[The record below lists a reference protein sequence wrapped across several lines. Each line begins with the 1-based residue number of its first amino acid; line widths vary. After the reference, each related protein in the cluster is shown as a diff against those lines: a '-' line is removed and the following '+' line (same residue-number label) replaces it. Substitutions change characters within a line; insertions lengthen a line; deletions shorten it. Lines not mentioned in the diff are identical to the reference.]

1 MVALWHLNNWMNL
14 KLNEFET
21 TTTNHGLQQL
31 IDEPTHLRKII
42 NSASSID
49 LIHKSTKKSQIFLST
64 VDSTL
69 VFKPSVNTKLSL
81 LMRVLELNTIHLI
94 NTMSGIKQK
103 LTLTVNLISKN
114 LLRV

>member
-21 TTTNHGLQQL
+21 ITTNHGLQQL

-49 LIHKSTKKSQIFLST
+49 LIHKLAKKSQTFL
-64 VDSTL
+64 
-69 VFKPSVNTKLSL
+69 
-81 LMRVLELNTIHLI
+81 
-94 NTMSGIKQK
+94 
-103 LTLTVNLISKN
+103 
-114 LLRV
+114 

>member
-1 MVALWHLNNWMNL
+1 MVALWHRNNWMNL

-49 LIHKSTKKSQIFLST
+49 LIHKSTKKSQIF
-64 VDSTL
+64 
-69 VFKPSVNTKLSL
+69 FFN
-81 LMRVLELNTIHLI
+81 
-94 NTMSGIKQK
+94 SGQHPCLQGKCK
-103 LTLTVNLISKN
+103 H
-114 LLRV
+114 

>member
-1 MVALWHLNNWMNL
+1 MVALWYRNNWMNL

-31 IDEPTHLRKII
+31 TDETAHLRKII

-49 LIHKSTKKSQIFLST
+49 LIHKSAKKSQTFLSI

-69 VFKPSVNTKLSL
+69 LFKISVKTKLSL

-103 LTLTVNLISKN
+103 LTLTVSLISKN
-114 LLRV
+114 LLRI